1 MIEHTFGDKT
11 RAGSW
16 YSNSLLGHFVCA
28 FVCVAGFA
36 AGAVSE
42 RIMKFAQCP
51 ADVSQLEMVR
61 QCRDQ
66 RAKLRA
72 EGLRLIRALVEA
84 AASPPAKVTVVA
96 TETSVS
102 LRGFD

>member
-1 MIEHTFGDKT
+1 MRKLKSILVYRRKAADMRE
-11 RAGSW
+11 RAKE
-16 YSNSLLGHFVCA
+16 NS
-28 FVCVAGFA
+28 
-36 AGAVSE
+36 VSE

-72 EGLRLIRALVEA
+72 EG
-84 AASPPAKVTVVA
+84 
-96 TETSVS
+96 
-102 LRGFD
+102 

>member
-1 MIEHTFGDKT
+1 MRGV
-11 RAGSW
+11 
-16 YSNSLLGHFVCA
+16 VC
-28 FVCVAGFA
+28 FA
-36 AGAVSE
+36 VGAVSE

-72 EGLRLIRALVEA
+72 EGLQLTRALVDA
-84 AASPPAKVTVVA
+84 AASPPAKVTA
-96 TETSVS
+96 AAA
-102 LRGFD
+102 